1 MNILIIYE
9 TYSSSTETVAEI
21 INKKLTE
28 MGHTIKVIRMKDN
41 MGFMQEKRDL
51 VIFATPSWFD
61 RGEEGQPH
69 IAFLQF
75 MDEHTHDD
83 FLTLSCSFVGLGD
96 SSYAHFCL
104 AIDTLEDFFTK
115 RGAKKLGETLKLDNF
130 YFNPEEETKK
140 LTAWINTLPLS

>member
-9 TYSSSTETVAEI
+9 TYSSSTEAVADVMA
-21 INKKLTE
+21 KQLTE
-28 MGHTIKVIRMKDN
+28 QGHTIKITRMKDN
-41 MGFMQEKRDL
+41 MGFMNETYDL

-69 IAFLQF
+69 MAFLQF
-75 MDEHTHDD
+75 MDENKNAD
-83 FLTLSCSFVGLGD
+83 FSTLSCSFVGLGD

-115 RGAKKLGETLKLDNF
+115 RGAKRQGETLKLDNF
-130 YFNPEEETKK
+130 YFNPETETKK
-140 LTAWINTLPLS
+140 LTTWIEALPLS